1 MTKIKRYEQNNTAS
15 GDDKYSSEV
24 ILEIEYNVKQ
34 FIEAILTRSFY
45 SNEYGYIKIDN
56 EAQMYLSE
64 QKIKYSNGKLTSNI
78 AELERMPLDSKIIS
92 IGVLYTWTSTDYVL
106 KIQK

>member
-15 GDDKYSSEV
+15 GDGTNAYKIVLEKECTVKEFIATILSSYPDEWGY
-24 ILEIEYNVKQ
+24 IGIENKIEPFLGKPKIEYSK
-34 FIEAILTRSFY
+34 
-45 SNEYGYIKIDN
+45 
-56 EAQMYLSE
+56 
-64 QKIKYSNGKLTSNI
+64 GKLIGTI

-92 IGVLYTWTSTDYVL
+92 IGVLYTWTSMDYVL